1 MLLWEGDELLKMEI
15 GFRTAAVSE
24 ISIHGESYLTAVKGE
39 FARNEDGQL
48 VLKLDIAFLEEAAR
62 RIMKCI
68 FIREDRIK
76 VCFDE
81 KPGKDLIMEGLE
93 GIMKAASEKTFLK
106 NLMEF
111 GGISLPEL
119 LVENTIKPEIEGR
132 RKEKDAMP
140 T

>member
-1 MLLWEGDELLKMEI
+1 
-15 GFRTAAVSE
+15 
-24 ISIHGESYLTAVKGE
+24 
-39 FARNEDGQL
+39 
-48 VLKLDIAFLEEAAR
+48 
-62 RIMKCI
+62 
-68 FIREDRIK
+68 
-76 VCFDE
+76 
-81 KPGKDLIMEGLE
+81 
-93 GIMKAASEKTFLK
+93 MKAASEKTFLK